1 MLLHIDASRH
11 LWFQDELWYDLI
23 VTLDDATSQIY
34 SHIDRKEN
42 RARVD
47 GSASLLQ
54 FPSWV
59 LAVNDGDTQEL
70 LGWPIA
76 RCPGCGLLTHSS
88 VAFSISPSELSERHG
103 YEQSPRQTSC
113 VSVGY

>member
-11 LWFQDELWYDLI
+11 QWFQDELWYDLI

-42 RARVD
+42 RTRVD

-88 VAFSISPSELSERHG
+88 VAFSISPSELSERHR
-103 YEQSPRQTSC
+103 YEQSPRETSC

>member
-11 LWFQDELWYDLI
+11 QWFQDELWYDLI
-23 VTLDDATSQIY
+23 VTLDDATSQMY

-59 LAVNDGDTQEL
+59 LAVNDGGTQEL
-70 LGWPIA
+70 SGWPVA